1 MAEDVKPAD
10 DKKPEAAKIV
20 SAGQPV
26 AMQVTRNNP
35 APGSDVIPTGKNL
48 NKPDDNSNG
57 ATKGAAPVVADNKGA
72 ADNKGGATT
81 KDAKADPPAD
91 DKKGDPAK
99 PVEIPEDQLKAY
111 FESIGVKYEGV
122 EALKSKLNAPAPA
135 AELTPEQKEQASKER
150 ESRLADR
157 HIKSGKSLDQL
168 TAMRTIIAA
177 KPIELGL
184 EIEVNDLVKTYGV
197 SKEKAAELAK
207 DRYFQYTDEE
217 IEAIQDKEDKEDAIK
232 RREIGTKKLERKGA
246 YNQKNAQG
254 YLDTLSK
261 GIDDEDAEK
270 IHAKQHAEKL
280 EAAVKA
286 YQRKQPLKIGQ
297 IDENLTVDDV
307 DFAVGE
313 TAMAQAKELLGDR
326 GKFDNNLLTTD
337 DHLNLDFL
345 LPHIIRSLTFDDAV
359 KEAYKA
365 GNQRAVDFVKGK
377 FGSDIP
383 PLGGEKKETG
393 TPGKVVTAGK
403 PEVFRPVRQ

>member
-1 MAEDVKPAD
+1 MPEDVKPGAD
-10 DKKPEAAKIV
+10 TKPAADAKQPEAGKIV
-20 SAGQPV
+20 SAGRPE
-26 AMQVTRNNP
+26 AMTVTRNTP

-48 NKPDDNSNG
+48 NKPDDNPNG
-57 ATKGAAPVVADNKGA
+57 DAKGA

-81 KDAKADPPAD
+81 KDAKVDPPAD
-91 DKKGDPAK
+91 DKPKGDANK

-111 FESIGVKYEGV
+111 FESIGVKYEGKD
-122 EALKSKLNAPAPA
+122 ALISKLNAPAPA
-135 AELTPEQKEQASKER
+135 AELTPEQKEKAAKER

-157 HIKSGKSLDQL
+157 HIKSGKPLDQL

-177 KPIELGL
+177 KPLELGL

-197 SKEKAAELAK
+197 TKEKAAELAK

-217 IEAIQDKEDKEDAIK
+217 IEAISDKEDKEDAIK
-232 RREIGTKKLERKGA
+232 RREIGTKKLERKGT
-246 YNQKNAQG
+246 YNQKTAQG

-261 GIDDEDAEK
+261 SIDDEDAEK
-270 IHAKQHAEKL
+270 VHAKQHGEKL

-313 TAMAQAKELLGDR
+313 AAMAQAKELLGDR

-345 LPHIIRSLTFDDAV
+345 LPHLIRSLSFDDAV